1 MLPSAPSGTRWDPMG
16 LVTDALQESQSKEL
30 ALEYLLPVQELLD
43 RLHEIEV
50 EPVRSVQP
58 PNQADDFG
66 LGL

>member
-1 MLPSAPSGTRWDPMG
+1 MD
-16 LVTDALQESQSKEL
+16 LVTDALQQSQGKEL
-30 ALEYLLPVQELLD
+30 ALESLLTVQELLD

-50 EPVRSVQP
+50 EPNRAIQT

>member
-1 MLPSAPSGTRWDPMG
+1 MG